1 MRCGEAD
8 AGVILLGRGGGG
20 KEGRRPVPVEFY
32 STSVSKELKG
42 EEETGRRRFSGGSEG
57 GMTALWF
64 GSSCAEEGGTAAQP
78 EMGVNWAGEV
88 AATGPMLRKTKEMV
102 WAGKMVLGPKL
113 SKELDGCRNAS

>member
-1 MRCGEAD
+1 
-8 AGVILLGRGGGG
+8 
-20 KEGRRPVPVEFY
+20 
-32 STSVSKELKG
+32 
-42 EEETGRRRFSGGSEG
+42 
-57 GMTALWF
+57 MTALRF

-78 EMGVNWAGEV
+78 EGRPCRWKPELGVNWAGEV